1 MPQLF
6 SNLKNTFPTSRLTL
20 IPTRFADL
28 SRRVKSGLNAKKG
41 FTLIEVV
48 LVTGIVGL
56 MALLITNL
64 PSSINL
70 NSNSNYQSLAKQI
83 ASKQL
88 EDLRLQTYENLANST
103 QPIQDPRL
111 SSLPKG
117 NGTIVVDDCSVQICT
132 QGEQLKTVTV
142 TINWFEKTSTTSA
155 VFTTMI
161 GLGGL
166 K

>member
-1 MPQLF
+1 MPKIF
-6 SNLKNTFPTSRLTL
+6 TKLKNIFPTSHFPL
-20 IPTRFADL
+20 PT
-28 SRRVKSGLNAKKG
+28 SKG
-41 FTLIEVV
+41 FTLIEVILV
-48 LVTGIVGL
+48 LGIVGL
-56 MALLITNL
+56 MVLLITNL

-88 EDLRLQTYENLANST
+88 EDLRLQTYENLANGT
-103 QPIQDPRL
+103 QPVQDTRL
-111 SSLPKG
+111 SKLPQG
-117 NGTIVVDDCSVQICT
+117 SGTIVVDDCSAEICT
-132 QGEQLKTVTV
+132 QGEQLKTATV

-155 VFTTMI
+155 TFTTMI

>member
-1 MPQLF
+1 MR
-6 SNLKNTFPTSRLTL
+6 LKSLPFTIYHLP
-20 IPTRFADL
+20 RFNQ
-28 SRRVKSGLNAKKG
+28 GLPITNRG
-41 FTLIEVV
+41 FTLIEAV
-48 LVTGIVGL
+48 LIIAIIGL

-88 EDLRLQTYENLANST
+88 EDLRLQTYQNLANGQ
-103 QPIQDPRL
+103 QPIIDTRL
-111 SSLPKG
+111 NSLPKG
-117 NGTIVVDDCSVQICT
+117 SGTIIIADCPAQICT
-132 QGEQLKTVTV
+132 NGEQLKEVTV

-155 VFTTMI
+155 AFTTMI
-161 GLGGL
+161 GEGGL